1 MHARQNK
8 KSRKLF
14 PRRSYVC
21 LEIVN
26 AVLPSTWFCSSFL
39 QAKEELKQ
47 LKLPGFM
54 YSDVFKLASSI
65 PYFSMEEDDC
75 SEEGIHLI
83 VCVHGLDGTLG
94 NVILNETAVQIASQV

>member
-1 MHARQNK
+1 MF
-8 KSRKLF
+8 L
-14 PRRSYVC
+14 
-21 LEIVN
+21 
-26 AVLPSTWFCSSFL
+26 SSFL

-83 VCVHGLDGTLG
+83 VCVHGLDGMLG
-94 NVILNETAVQIASQV
+94 NMALSEITAQVTS

>member
-1 MHARQNK
+1 MEDK
-8 KSRKLF
+8 KSRKPF
-14 PRRSYVC
+14 PRRPYVC

-26 AVLPSTWFCSSFL
+26 VVLSSTWFRSSFL

-65 PYFSMEEDDC
+65 PYFSMEDDC
-75 SEEGIHLI
+75 SDEGIHLI
-83 VCVHGLDGTLG
+83 VCVHGLDGMLG
-94 NVILNETAVQIASQV
+94 NVILNEIAVQIASQV

>member
-1 MHARQNK
+1 
-8 KSRKLF
+8 
-14 PRRSYVC
+14 
-21 LEIVN
+21 
-26 AVLPSTWFCSSFL
+26 
-39 QAKEELKQ
+39 
-47 LKLPGFM
+47 M

-94 NVILNETAVQIASQV
+94 NVILNEIAVQITSQV